1 MSVPSY
7 SILCTQCDYR
17 SSSNATNGQ
26 YYYKDDDGQFNLER
40 QLGWC
45 NGCQSITAIEDFS
58 DTSKAAGEIR
68 SNLYSIRRD
77 TGTVLRISSM
87 CYSNHAESG

>member
-26 YYYKDDDGQFNLER
+26 YYYKDDEGQFNLER

-58 DTSKAAGEIR
+58 DVR
-68 SNLYSIRRD
+68 LRRP
-77 TGTVLRISSM
+77 LR
-87 CYSNHAESG
+87 